1 VFTST
6 GFRCH
11 IVGPQ
16 ILEAISS
23 LTALVQRQH
32 AEQQCS
38 GRCRQQAQD
47 ALSPA
52 TLASLETAH
61 SPLAQIVLRQNQNAQ
76 QSRSDGVVYTRPG
89 ISVDEQGVVKRQ
101 MPIQAQGVESVL
113 NWKIYPPNLNFPNLF
128 GESKIDLTASHH
140 FPCLEYAE
148 LARLESKY
156 IAGVHI
162 KNPILDLPTLHQ
174 KILHVSENGLDWSTT
189 TCLVSMVCAIGAIA
203 GRYKGAVQP
212 APNSPTSLS
221 GSQDRMF
228 ESGESDVEL
237 AMRHWNV
244 AAKRLGY
251 AIGQDDLEAVQCLC
265 LAGYKSPP
273 SSGLNTR
280 EERG

>member
-1 VFTST
+1 MSCVANYS
-6 GFRCH
+6 GSCVHVSWIYRCH

-16 ILEAISS
+16 ILEAIGS

-32 AEQQCS
+32 TEQQCCE
-38 GRCRQQAQD
+38 RCRQQAQN

-52 TLASLETAH
+52 TLASLETAQ

-76 QSRSDGVVYTRPG
+76 QRRSDSVVYSRPG
-89 ISVDEQGVVKRQ
+89 ICVDEQRAVKRQ
-101 MPIQAQGVESVL
+101 RPIQAQGVESVL

-156 IAGVHI
+156 IAGVHV

-174 KILHVSENGLDWSTT
+174 KILHISENGLDWSTT

-203 GRYKGAVQP
+203 GRHKGASQP
-212 APNSPTSLS
+212 APNSLASSS

-228 ESGESDVEL
+228 ETGESEVEL

-265 LAGYKSPP
+265 LTG
-273 SSGLNTR
+273 
-280 EERG
+280 